1 MSIIWNFSQKN
12 GIGAVLSIE
21 DVNVGKSKFQNPS
34 FSDMIEFKLDGGYLE
49 IGKVKGAIRYG
60 IITLM
65 VDEDQRGQGIAT
77 ALLKRALNETKG
89 ELSGMASND
98 IAVSLNYKLGMRAFD
113 DNGKEL
119 SLEQTKKQ
127 RAENSWESIRMI
139 LPESKQGDNYKTFK

>member
-21 DVNVGKSKFQNPS
+21 DVKVEKNKFQNPS
-34 FSDMIEFKLDGGYLE
+34 FSDMIEFKANGGYLE